1 MKVLLLQLSIVLILF
16 VSECC
21 HSITIDRPTTTT
33 TTTTKNHRPNRNIN
47 NDTSSSCN
55 NGNNI
60 LQQRSLH
67 YCQQPEVTTTTTTT
81 TTAKTFSR
89 RSFGA
94 AILAFGSSG
103 VISNSNNNGVT
114 VANAITT
121 TTTNSNSNSNEAW
134 YIWGQPKETSYTE
147 FMHLLTTDQ
156 LQQVVFKADGY
167 SLLCV
172 DTTGSVRPIVKTL
185 EDDPTLLMEL
195 YHRKVEVTME
205 RLPPTAM
212 NTVDWFRE
220 LMGDENTL
228 TEEEKYKYR
237 GYKTFRQNTHGEVPS
252 YLLTNFGGK

>member
-1 MKVLLLQLSIVLILF
+1 MRVLLLQLSIVLVLF

-21 HSITIDRPTTTT
+21 HSITIDRPTTK
-33 TTTTKNHRPNRNIN
+33 TKNHRHNININ
-47 NDTSSSCN
+47 NN
-55 NGNNI
+55 NDNDNICSNNNNN

-67 YCQQPEVTTTTTTT
+67 YCQQQEVTTTTTTT
-81 TTAKTFSR
+81 NTFNR

-114 VANAITT
+114 VANAI

-156 LQQVVFKADGY
+156 LQQVVFKANGY

-195 YHRKVEVTME
+195 YQRNVDVTME

-212 NTVDWFRE
+212 STVDWFRE

-228 TEEEKYKYR
+228 TDEEKYKYR